1 MSTYDMIVIGAG
13 PAGYVAALRA
23 AQLGLKNIAVV
34 EADKPGGVC
43 LNWGCIPSKSLIHQ
57 AKVFAEKRELE
68 AMGIRLDLSGFD
80 YAKVYQQSRKVADML
95 SRGVLYLFKKN
106 QINFLQGQYRFV
118 DNHTLE
124 SLTGEKIESARII
137 IASGAKP
144 KSFSFCPIDE
154 TFILSST
161 GALSLQKLPSKALII
176 GSGAIGM
183 EFAYIWNSFGV
194 EVTVAEIMDRIVP
207 LEDSEMT
214 RSLRSFFEK
223 RGVTFLTQ
231 TQVMEAKNAGD
242 HVRVKIKGAEGVILE
257 KNFDKVLL
265 AVGREPDLSALGL
278 ENTGIVTEKNAIKI
292 DANMQ
297 TSVKGV
303 YAAGDVTKILQ
314 LAHVGYRQ
322 GEMAAEHA
330 VKGEVESSMNLSE
343 IPRCLYCEP
352 ELASFGATEDQL
364 VTEGRGFKK
373 TVFPF
378 RPNGKATAMQK
389 NEGMVKVLWDEKNKT
404 VLGAHILGGE
414 ATELIHQ
421 MLCFKEIQLL
431 ELSLKRMMVAH
442 PTLTESL
449 FENVRS
455 YFGRALHL

>member
-1 MSTYDMIVIGAG
+1 MKTYDMIVIGAG
-13 PAGYVAALRA
+13 PAGYVSALRA

-34 EADKPGGVC
+34 EADRPGGVC

-57 AKVFAEKRELE
+57 AKVFAERRELE
-68 AMGIRLDLSGFD
+68 AMGITLDLSGFD
-80 YAKVYQQSRKVADML
+80 YSRVYQQSRKVADML
-95 SRGVLYLFKKN
+95 SRGILYLFKKN
-106 QINFLQGQYRFV
+106 QINFLQDHFRFV
-118 DNHTLE
+118 NNHSLE
-124 SLTGEKIESARII
+124 SDQGEKIESPRII

-154 TFILSST
+154 TSILSST

-183 EFAYIWNSFGV
+183 EFAYIWNCFGV

-214 RSLRSFFEK
+214 RSLKSSFEK
-223 RGVTFLTQ
+223 KGVNFLTQ
-231 TQVMEAKNAGD
+231 IQVMEAKNTGD
-242 HVRVKIKGAEGVILE
+242 QVSVKMKGVDGVALE
-257 KNFDKVLL
+257 KDFDKVLL
-265 AVGREPDLSALGL
+265 AVGREPDLSRLGL
-278 ENTGIVTEKNAIKI
+278 ENTGIVMEKNAIKI
-292 DANMQ
+292 DSNMQ
-297 TSVKGV
+297 TSVPGI
-303 YAAGDVTKILQ
+303 YAAGDVTKVLQ

-330 VKGEVESSMNLSE
+330 VKGEMESSMNFSE

-364 VTEGRGFKK
+364 VSEGREYKK
-373 TVFPF
+373 TLFPF

-389 NEGMVKVLWDEKNKT
+389 NEGMVKVLWDEENKT
-404 VLGAHILGGE
+404 IFGAHILGGE

-421 MLCFKEIQLL
+421 ILCFKEIKSLG
-431 ELSLKRMMVAH
+431 LSLNRMVAAH
-442 PTLTESL
+442 PTLTETL

-455 YFGRALHL
+455 FFGRAMHL

>member
-1 MSTYDMIVIGAG
+1 MNKYDMIVMGAG
-13 PAGYVAALRA
+13 PAGYIAAIRA
-23 AQLGLKNIAVV
+23 SQLGLKNIAVV

-57 AKVFAEKRELE
+57 AKVFSEKRELE

-80 YAKVYQQSRKVADML
+80 YSKVYQQSRKVSDML
-95 SRGVLYLFKKN
+95 SRGILYLFKKN
-106 QINFLQGQYRFV
+106 QITFLQGQYRFA
-118 DNHTLE
+118 DHHTLE
-124 SLTGEKIESARII
+124 SQSGEKIESSRII

-154 TFILSST
+154 QNILSST

-194 EVTVAEIMDRIVP
+194 EVTLVEIMDRIVP

-214 RSLRSFFEK
+214 RTLRASFEK
-223 RGVTFLTQ
+223 KGVSILTQ
-231 TQVMEAKNAGD
+231 TQVMEAKNEGA
-242 HVRVKIKGAEGVILE
+242 HVRVKMKGAEGVVLE
-257 KNFDKVLL
+257 REFDKVLL

-278 ENTGIVTEKNAIKI
+278 ENTGIATEKNAIRV
-292 DANMQ
+292 DAHMQ

-330 VKGEVESSMNLSE
+330 VKGESESSLVLDE
-343 IPRCLYCEP
+343 VPRCLYCEP

-364 VTEGRGFKK
+364 LSEGRDYKK

-404 VLGAHILGGE
+404 ILGAHILGGD

-421 MLCFKEIQLL
+421 MLCFKEIQPL
-431 ELSLKRMMVAH
+431 ESSLNRMMAAH

-455 YFGRALHL
+455 YFGRAFHL

>member
-1 MSTYDMIVIGAG
+1 MTTYDMIVLGSG

-23 AQLGLKNIAVV
+23 AQLGLKNIAVL

-57 AKVFAEKRELE
+57 ARVFSEKRELE
-68 AMGIRLDLSGFD
+68 AMGIKLDLSGFD

-95 SRGVLYLFKKN
+95 SRGILYLFKKN
-106 QINFLQGQYRFV
+106 QISFLQGQYRFV
-118 DNHTLE
+118 KDYVLE
-124 SLTGEKIESARII
+124 SAAGEKIESSRII
-137 IASGAKP
+137 IASGAKT
-144 KSFSFCPIDE
+144 KSFPFCRIDE
-154 TFILSST
+154 ENILSST

-183 EFAYIWNSFGV
+183 EFAYIWNAFGV

-214 RSLRSFFEK
+214 RTLRSSFEK
-223 RGVTFLTQ
+223 KGVTFLVQ
-231 TQVMEAKNAGD
+231 SQVMEVKSSEAL
-242 HVRVKIKGAEGVILE
+242 VRVKIKGADGAVAE
-257 KNFDKVLL
+257 KEYDKVLL
-265 AVGREPDLSALGL
+265 AVGREPDLTPLGL
-278 ENTGIVTEKNAIKI
+278 ENTGIKTDKNAITV
-292 DANMQ
+292 DTNMQ

-322 GEMAAEHA
+322 GEIAAEHA
-330 VKGEVESSMNLSE
+330 VRGETESFLNLSE

-352 ELASFGATEDQL
+352 EMASFGSTEDQL
-364 VTEGRGFKK
+364 IQEGREYKK
-373 TVFPF
+373 TLFPF

-389 NEGMVKVLWDEKNKT
+389 NEGMVKVLWDEKNRMI
-404 VLGAHILGGE
+404 LGAHILGPE

-421 MLCFKEIQLL
+421 ILCFKEIGELN
-431 ELSLKRMMVAH
+431 LSLNRMVAAH
-442 PTLTESL
+442 PTFSETL

-455 YFGRALHL
+455 FFGRAVHL